1 MKTNIRQL
9 RALPAAPP
17 LPEDVALDAVDES
30 VLQYAVEGGVLTL
43 RAPDDSHSRLAFR
56 SLEDDEVRNGGSA
69 GSLMA

>member
-1 MKTNIRQL
+1 
-9 RALPAAPP
+9 
-17 LPEDVALDAVDES
+17 
-30 VLQYAVEGGVLTL
+30 VEGGVLTL